1 MQSFGIQV
9 VVGLDDINE
18 SSSHII
24 HFDVHFA
31 SQLLQMK
38 FHLAVIGVGHDVE
51 VGLACSILFI
61 YAKERGLEV
70 YCASITVAAV
80 THNSGKGDII
90 LIAVGYKDS
99 AITKTCIVLY
109 LYASG
114 DSVDGP

>member
-1 MQSFGIQV
+1 
-9 VVGLDDINE
+9 
-18 SSSHII
+18 
-24 HFDVHFA
+24 
-31 SQLLQMK
+31 MK

-51 VGLACSILFI
+51 VGLACILFV
-61 YAKERGLEV
+61 YAKERGLEKDF
-70 YCASITVAAV
+70 ASIKVAAV

-109 LYASG
+109 LYASR